1 MANSTLQQTLNK
13 DEIYT
18 NFTVEEA
25 DVPDS
30 GDLIRLVSMSLGL
43 GVLISATVVGNLFV
57 MVAIIKD
64 RNLNNLNNYLVFSLA
79 LADLLVALLVM
90 PIGAIYEVNEEWTMG
105 AILCDLWT
113 SCDVLCCTASILH
126 LLAIAVDRY
135 WAVTNVD
142 YARNR
147 CKKRIYT
154 CIILVWVVSFSIS
167 IPPIFGWKDPE
178 FNTRIEVEKKCLVSQ
193 DLGYQIFATCASF
206 YVPLILILLLYSRIF
221 QEARKRIRRRPGA
234 ASQAMLLVQRPP
246 PAFTDSKRSSSSPT
260 SSFDPPSYVVDTTL
274 SCNVQD
280 NATTTTTSQ
289 QPVNGVKVVQ
299 QNSEVSTTSSGRA
312 RERWRHFVRK
322 SSKKQKK
329 SKENTSAKREKK
341 AAKTLAIITGVFVVC
356 WLPFF
361 VMALLLPLCHEC
373 EPNFPIFSIF
383 LWLGYANS
391 TLNPIIYT
399 IFSPDFRS
407 AFKKLLCTMSSTQRP
422 L

>member
-1 MANSTLQQTLNK
+1 MFFTMTNTTLQHILNQ
-13 DEIYT
+13 EEMYT

-25 DVPDS
+25 DVPNS
-30 GDLIRLVSMSLGL
+30 SDLIRLISMSLGL
-43 GVLISATVVGNLFV
+43 GVLISATVIGNLFV
-57 MVAIIKD
+57 MIAIIKD

-90 PIGAIYEVNEEWTMG
+90 PIGAIYEVNEEWNMG

-178 FNTRIEVEKKCLVSQ
+178 FNTRIEDEKKCLVSQ
-193 DLGYQIFATCASF
+193 DLGYQIFATFASF
-206 YVPLILILLLYSRIF
+206 YVPLVLILLLYSRIF

-260 SSFDPPSYVVDTTL
+260 SSFEPTSYAVDTTL
-274 SCNVQD
+274 SCSVQD
-280 NATTTTTSQ
+280 PSNVVTQT
-289 QPVNGVKVVQ
+289 VNGSASQ
-299 QNSEVSTTSSGRA
+299 PAQNPQVSSAIVGRL
-312 RERWRHFVRK
+312 RHIVHRAE
-322 SSKKQKK
+322 KKP
-329 SKENTSAKREKK
+329 ENSSAKREKK

-361 VMALLLPLCHEC
+361 VMALLLPLCSEC
-373 EPNFPIFSIF
+373 EPSFPIFSIF

-407 AFKKLLCTMSSTQRP
+407 AFKKLLCSLHGTQRP
-422 L
+422 I